1 MSCHDCGSPDSEMPL
16 DSVLTLKQ
24 WQMICPEDGM
34 LCASCI
40 IRRAS
45 KLPGIINICLRL
57 QFAEDYG
64 SDQRPG
70 GRFFQIMK
78 TLDGEDSLLEGGA
91 QVAPDLST
99 TFTPATCLHC

>member
-1 MSCHDCGSPDSEMPL
+1 
-16 DSVLTLKQ
+16 
-24 WQMICPEDGM
+24 M
-34 LCASCI
+34 LCTSCI